1 MGIFS
6 SGTFDS
12 AQKWPKSLQKRG
24 KFACRLHNRQLWAR
38 LEAFWAFYKILTVI
52 TYYLR
57 ADRAIFPLIL
67 SGDRRASLSINNQT
81 NQK

>member
-24 KFACRLHNRQLWAR
+24 KFACKLHNRQLWAR
-38 LEAFWAFYKILTVI
+38 LEAFLAFCKILPVI
-52 TYYLR
+52 NYYFESWQSH
-57 ADRAIFPLIL
+57 FPI
-67 SGDRRASLSINNQT
+67 DFERRSESQPLHKQSN
-81 NQK
+81 